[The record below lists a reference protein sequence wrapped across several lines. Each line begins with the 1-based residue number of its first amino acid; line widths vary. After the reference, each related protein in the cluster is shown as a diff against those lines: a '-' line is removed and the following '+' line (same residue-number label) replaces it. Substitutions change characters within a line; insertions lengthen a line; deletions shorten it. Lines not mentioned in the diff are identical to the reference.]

1 MSLDYF
7 VEKEV
12 RIFSHVLIVLSSL
25 RLQLYLGLLTLAGPA
40 IKEERLTVKRGLA
53 ASIPRGRTNTEG
65 LKITEK

>member
-1 MSLDYF
+1 MLM
-7 VEKEV
+7 
-12 RIFSHVLIVLSSL
+12 VLSSL
-25 RLQLYLGLLTLAGPA
+25 RLQLYSGLLTLAGPA